1 MRHNRN
7 NYRYLRPRKLGKK
20 SKTFFVFDVET
31 GIKHPDGTIEYML
44 SARPEHFIF
53 AVVYGP
59 NGWKHFEN
67 LEELKKEFL
76 KREYKNK
83 IVYAHNAEYDL
94 SCTFGNIYHLDPR
107 ACFNGKFISCTNGV
121 AKFAD
126 SFNIMPT
133 SVKKLGDLLGLPKL
147 DLGVNLTSHISKLD
161 KDIAYCVRDC
171 EIVYKSLLKIF
182 EPIEPSYTIGSVSL
196 KLFRKDFLKHA
207 IKVDPISDKFFN
219 ALYGGRNEAFR
230 IGDVRA
236 HVYDLNSAYP
246 WAMTELKLPDPAT
259 LRECN
264 KFLIHDL
271 RGSFGGYEGMIH
283 ATVNVDKTEY
293 IPALP
298 FRHDGKLLF
307 PAGRFTGYW
316 TLNEMRHALE
326 TTKTRIE
333 TIHSILYSEP
343 MDTPF
348 RDFIFTLFEKR
359 NATTNEF
366 ERYYYKLF
374 MNNLYGKMIQQ
385 SHDEYVFC
393 RDEIEALRVLTEHK
407 CKRVEILEVTGGY
420 FARYDSHKVFDH
432 TIAPWGAYITAF
444 VRIALHSELIK
455 NPYDSVYCDTDSIAS
470 EKILPYNSHD
480 LGGWKR
486 ERKMI
491 TQVRALKDYIYYDEG
506 DDMIYQ
512 SLKGVKKDSK
522 QFDSEANVFMQK
534 RMIRTRESFARR
546 DLLPPGTF
554 IDQMKFITGTYKKR
568 SVAKDGTTKP
578 FILNF

>member
-1 MRHNRN
+1 MERTLRDNF
-7 NYRYLRPRKLGKK
+7 RYLRPKKLGRN
-20 SKTFFVFDVET
+20 SKTFFVLDVET
-31 GIKHPDGTIEYML
+31 GIRHPDGTIEYML

-53 AVVYGP
+53 GVIFGAEGF
-59 NGWKHFEN
+59 KHFESIA
-67 LEELKKEFL
+67 EMQKELR
-76 KREYKNK
+76 KRKYKNK

-94 SCTFGNIYHLDPR
+94 SCLFDNIYYLDPR

-121 AKFAD
+121 AKFGD

-147 DLGVNLTSHISKLD
+147 DLGDNLRSHISRLD
-161 KDIAYCVRDC
+161 KDITYCMRDC
-171 EIVYKSLLKIF
+171 EIVYRSLEKIF
-182 EPIEPSYTIGSVSL
+182 ADIEPSYTIGSLSL
-196 KLFRKDFLKHA
+196 KLFRKEFLKHA

-246 WAMTELKLPDPAT
+246 WAMTELSFPDPSA
-259 LRECN
+259 LRVG
-264 KFLIHDL
+264 KFPVSDL
-271 RGSFGGYEGMIH
+271 YYGCGYEGMIH
-283 ATVNVDKTEY
+283 ATVVVDRSEY

-298 FRHDGKLLF
+298 YRYDGKLLF

-316 TLNEMRHALE
+316 TLSEMRHALQ

-333 TIHSILYSEP
+333 AIHSVVYAEP
-343 MDTPF
+343 IETPF
-348 RDFIFTLFEKR
+348 RDFIFTLFNKR
-359 NATTNEF
+359 NATNNAF
-366 ERYYYKLF
+366 EKYYYKLF
-374 MNNLYGKMIQQ
+374 MNNLYGKLIQQ

-393 RDEIEALRVLTEHK
+393 RDEVDALRVLVENK
-407 CKRVEILEVTGGY
+407 AKRVEIIKCVGGY
-420 FARYDSHKVFDH
+420 FARYDSHKLFEH

-455 NPYDSVYCDTDSIAS
+455 NPRASVYCDTDSIAS
-470 EKILPYNSHD
+470 EKVLPYNSSA

-491 TQVRALKDYIYYDEG
+491 TQVRALKDYVYYDET
-506 DDMIYQ
+506 DENIYQ
-512 SLKGVKKDSK
+512 SLKGVKKDSR
-522 QFDSEANVFMQK
+522 QLDAEANAFIQK
-534 RMIRTRESFARR
+534 RMIRTRESFARK

-568 SVAKDGTTKP
+568 EVLKNGDTKP
-578 FILNF
+578 FILNL